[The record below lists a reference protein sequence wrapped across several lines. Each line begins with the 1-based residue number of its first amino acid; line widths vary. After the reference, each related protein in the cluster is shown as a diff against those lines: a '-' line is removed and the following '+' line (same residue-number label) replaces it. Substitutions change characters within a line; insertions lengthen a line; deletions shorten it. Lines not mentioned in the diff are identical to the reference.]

1 MFADREILRRLSNI
15 ERQGDA
21 ILKQLGIVITKENT
35 IMASIDDVLTDV
47 TAEST
52 QLDGINALIS
62 GIQAQL
68 ASALSGTTVPQ
79 AVQAKIDAVF
89 AQLQNN
95 DTKIAAA
102 LAANTPAAPAGPVV
116 PAGQA
121 ATA

>member
-21 ILKQLGIVITKENT
+21 ILKQLGIVVTKENS

-52 QLDGINALIS
+52 QLDGINTLIS

-68 ASALSGTTVPQ
+68 ASALSGTNVPP
-79 AVQAKIDAVF
+79 AVQTKIDAVF

-102 LAANTPAAPAGPVV
+102 LNANTPASPAGPVV